1 MNKTYCSEKDKLFK
15 KRSEILE
22 KLKSKKI
29 ILHTH
34 DSWRDAIPESYLD
47 MKQLQSQIATVI

>member
-47 MKQLQSQIATVI
+47 MKQLQS